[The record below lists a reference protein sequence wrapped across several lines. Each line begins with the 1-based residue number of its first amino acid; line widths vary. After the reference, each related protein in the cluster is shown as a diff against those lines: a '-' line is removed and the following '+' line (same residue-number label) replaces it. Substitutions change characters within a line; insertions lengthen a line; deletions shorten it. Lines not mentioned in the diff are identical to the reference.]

1 MTAAWIDSRTCA
13 DYWDLD
19 TIDLRTEFDVIVAGL
34 TEEQTQTPDPEQRI
48 VVLVEL
54 PQAPEPT
61 MAELT
66 YGCRFAVHVGD
77 KVNCPPMPR
86 WPKWQVGI
94 VVRLDANGYHGPVK
108 YVTPFAGGDEA

>member
-1 MTAAWIDSRTCA
+1 MTAGWIDTPA
-13 DYWDLD
+13 IDWGLNQTT
-19 TIDLRTEFDVIVAGL
+19 TIDAQFDAIVAGF
-34 TEEQTQTPDPEQRI
+34 TAEQDQPDPEQRI

-54 PQAPEPT
+54 PQAAEPT

-66 YGCRFAVHVGD
+66 YGCRFPVQLGD

-94 VVRLDANGYHGPVK
+94 VVRLGDNGYKGRVK
-108 YVTPFAGGDEA
+108 YVTPAGGVEA